1 MPFGD
6 DDSACVSPDF
16 DDVAEV
22 VVGVVVRLSVV
33 FLDAFEDT
41 LAAISA
47 PLVADPSSILLVA
60 VVFFFLLD
68 GDLETWRRAVWFS
81 VEIDGYLFRGR
92 WEFIVGEVLVEV
104 VGVVVL

>member
-33 FLDAFEDT
+33 FLDAFEDG
-41 LAAISA
+41 LAMFGA
-47 PLVADPSSILLVA
+47 PLCWRSLSIH
-60 VVFFFLLD
+60 F
-68 GDLETWRRAVWFS
+68 
-81 VEIDGYLFRGR
+81 IPYLTL
-92 WEFIVGEVLVEV
+92 IMA
-104 VGVVVL
+104 